1 MEEGYQCW
9 QEWGLFYYG
18 ELPNYAVR
26 EPCVAHSRAYTA
38 LIRIPLLILRR
49 EIPMKLSQ
57 LPRHSHIKFVC
68 QLKAY
73 PLEMKTELK
82 PTLNRGLSSY
92 GDAQGKNFAFFLSL
106 QHTPFSPAFLKFTSD
121 IYLFNPKC
129 QNPSSL
135 TQGPHIVGAWP
146 VFVFCLFFAFIPR
159 TIDLRKQ
166 PPGRAPCKH
175 NPTVHTPQASQSDV
189 LLPFGNMSG
198 QHRWRC

>member
-1 MEEGYQCW
+1 M
-9 QEWGLFYYG
+9 
-18 ELPNYAVR
+18 
-26 EPCVAHSRAYTA
+26 AHSRAYTA

-49 EIPMKLSQ
+49 EIAMKLSQ
-57 LPRHSHIKFVC
+57 LPRHSHIEFVC
-68 QLKAY
+68 QRKAY

-146 VFVFCLFFAFIPR
+146 VFVFCLSVLSYPVRLTFGNSLPEEPLVNTIPLCILPR
-159 TIDLRKQ
+159 Q
-166 PPGRAPCKH
+166 
-175 NPTVHTPQASQSDV
+175 VSQVCSF
-189 LLPFGNMSG
+189 PFGNMSG